1 MAVQNRLDLDTRP
14 MILEELSSCKRLDKA
29 IILTDGGRSTPLLSR
44 TLMAQI
50 AATGKFVPY
59 TDETAVDGTA
69 LPAGIYDPEGSLG
82 DIPAADIVA
91 GDIVDV
97 PIIIFGALFD
107 DEKLIIENSL
117 TLGTIIAAGTVQ
129 AQTVAEALIK
139 RDLVPQSTISGSLPE
154 NPAV

>member
-14 MILEELSSCKRLDKA
+14 MILEELPACKRLDKA
-29 IILTDGGRSTPLLSR
+29 IILQDVARATPLLSR
-44 TLMAQI
+44 TLMAKI
-50 AATGKFVPY
+50 AATGKWVPY

-82 DIPAADIVA
+82 DIAAADLVA
-91 GDIVDV
+91 GDVTDV

-107 DEKLIIENSL
+107 DEKLVIENSL
-117 TLGTIIAAGTVQ
+117 LLTTVIAAGTVQ
-129 AQTVAEALIK
+129 AQTVADALIK
-139 RDLVPQSTISGSLPE
+139 RSLVPQSTISGSSPE